1 MLSTRGLSRRVLAWR
16 RSITLAT
23 KFCHVA
29 VSEALAR
36 HGKPEVFNT
45 GQGSQFTSVSDA
57 RASFG
62 RYLDFYNARRPHSS
76 LGARMPEQAY
86 IDFDAHDEPCALDRK
101 AQRMLADGP
110 AVAHDAEIQ
119 ASRHWH
125 GQFGRLPGQ
134 RQAGRR
140 NQQ

>member
-1 MLSTRGLSRRVLAWR
+1 MLSTRDLSRRVLAWR
-16 RSITLAT
+16 RSIALAT

-86 IDFDAHDEPCALDRK
+86 IDLLPHR
-101 AQRMLADGP
+101 
-110 AVAHDAEIQ
+110 VAP
-119 ASRHWH
+119 R
-125 GQFGRLPGQ
+125 Q
-134 RQAGRR
+134 RQDGRINR
-140 NQQ
+140 QAIHLTEPKRCSE